1 MIEVF
6 TIRQIHTIA
15 APVVARLLGP
25 DGFVETRSL
34 TWIRSADAPIRQ
46 AFALLQWKGGA
57 IAPRWGLS
65 LDFVPH
71 VSAGRLKWH
80 RTEKSADFD
89 ITIDSRDRDLDVSY
103 VKGHEYFAKH
113 CPSAIEDAVAKAR
126 QFYAA
131 FASPS
136 DLPAAISHMQSNL
149 DGPGLGFD
157 NYVQAPV
164 AAAFAFAVNGRHEEA
179 DVQIRKFISRSDLD
193 EEEASR
199 LLALLESARRPAAN

>member
-1 MIEVF
+1 MIEVLA
-6 TIRQIHTIA
+6 IPQIQEIA

-25 DGFVETRSL
+25 DGFVETHRL
-34 TWIRSADAPIRQ
+34 KWVRSADAPIRQ

-57 IAPRWGLS
+57 VAPRWGLS

-89 ITIDSRDRDLDVSY
+89 ITIDSKDRDLGVSY
-103 VKGHEYFAKH
+103 IKGREYFAKR
-113 CPSAIEDAVAKAR
+113 CPAAIENAVEKAK

-131 FASPS
+131 FTSPS
-136 DLPAAISHMQSNL
+136 DLPAAIAHMQSHL
-149 DGPGLGFD
+149 GGPGLGFE

-164 AAAFAFAVNGRHEEA
+164 AAAFAFAINGRYEEA
-179 DVQIRKFISRSDLD
+179 DAQIRKFISRRDLD
-193 EEEASR
+193 DEEASK
-199 LLALLESARRPAAN
+199 LLELLESAKLPAAN